1 MLIMILFYTDD
12 GKQIMVLTLSFAWN
26 LVFTRIIVYELQ
38 VELIQ
43 AIPMMTGA
51 VVVFLIIMTI
61 FGMIFIHIS
70 RIHNNLYYSN

>member
-1 MLIMILFYTDD
+1 MILFYTDD
-12 GKQIMVLTLSFAWN
+12 GKQIMVLALSFAWN

-43 AIPMMTGA
+43 AVPMITGA
-51 VVVFLIIMTI
+51 VLALFIVLTI